1 MPPSTAAAR
10 AAAGAPPASDDA
22 PRAAAAAAAAAAGA
36 AAHRAADGAPG
47 VAAAAGTAGEATA
60 VATVAVAERARPAAL
75 AALSLDAV
83 RQLWPAVLDA
93 VRADNQLLGASLAEA
108 APVELRGHE
117 VVVAFPSEQA
127 FQRRMAERQ
136 DHRTT
141 VEDAVRALSGSG
153 VRVSFE
159 LRDDV
164 VVAEAAAVEPPSEED
179 LVRRFMDEFGAE
191 EILPEPD
198 PETPTPG
205 GA

>member
-1 MPPSTAAAR
+1 M
-10 AAAGAPPASDDA
+10 
-22 PRAAAAAAAAAAGA
+22 
-36 AAHRAADGAPG
+36 
-47 VAAAAGTAGEATA
+47 
-60 VATVAVAERARPAAL
+60 AERAQPAAL

-164 VVAEAAAVEPPSEED
+164 VVAETAAAEPPSEED